1 MEDLERESNR
11 IDDKKEKQIKKI
23 LIKYLISLSC
33 LFLILIISLINAP
46 RILMFGKVIGSF
58 SGALEGIGVV
68 IFYLSL
74 IASFIFFGG
83 MLIYV
88 LVMHLNKKEWKDK
101 LIFIDR
107 KTDIVSFI
115 FETFA
120 IILFVMIF
128 IFTPCTIRGDSMYP
142 TFSTKQNVICTN
154 YMAGKPKKNDIIV
167 FDARNEN
174 FPVDDVFYIKRVVAI
189 PGSKIK
195 YYPLSNELFIDGVQ
209 VQKIGNDKFQRINES
224 IGKIDKEAEDYYEYI
239 VPAKKYLVFGDNRD
253 NSQDSRS
260 FGYINKKQIFG
271 KVTMRIFPLDKIKF
285 Y

>member
-1 MEDLERESNR
+1 MEDLEKKSNG
-11 IDDKKEKQIKKI
+11 INNTEEKRIKKI
-23 LIKYLISLSC
+23 LIKYLVSLSI
-33 LFLILIISLINAP
+33 LFLILIISLINTP

-58 SGALEGIGVV
+58 SGAFEGIGIV

-74 IASFIFFGG
+74 LSSFIYFGG
-83 MLIYV
+83 VLIYV
-88 LVMHLNKKEWKDK
+88 LIMHLRKKEWKEKLK
-101 LIFIDR
+101 LIDK

-120 IILFVMIF
+120 VVLFVMIF

-174 FPVDDVFYIKRVVAI
+174 FPVDDVFYIKRVVAV

-209 VQKIGNDKFQRINES
+209 VQKIANDKFKRINES
-224 IGKIDKEAEDYYEYI
+224 IGKIDEEAEDYYEYT

>member
-1 MEDLERESNR
+1 
-11 IDDKKEKQIKKI
+11 
-23 LIKYLISLSC
+23 
-33 LFLILIISLINAP
+33 
-46 RILMFGKVIGSF
+46 
-58 SGALEGIGVV
+58 
-68 IFYLSL
+68 
-74 IASFIFFGG
+74 
-83 MLIYV
+83 
-88 LVMHLNKKEWKDK
+88 
-101 LIFIDR
+101 
-107 KTDIVSFI
+107 
-115 FETFA
+115 
-120 IILFVMIF
+120 
-128 IFTPCTIRGDSMYP
+128 MYP

-174 FPVDDVFYIKRVVAI
+174 FPVDDVFYIKRVGAV

-209 VQKIGNDKFQRINES
+209 VQKIANDKFKRINES
-224 IGKIDKEAEDYYEYI
+224 IGKIDEEAEDYYEYT